1 MATQGAS
8 ITVQGGLDLV
18 SSSHAL
24 FRTPGAAT
32 KLQNFESS
40 TTGGY
45 RRISGYQK
53 FGGASGVIP
62 SGVSTESIEGL
73 FPYADGVIV
82 CQGDDIYWS
91 TTGTSYTQINKNTY
105 KTKTGTV
112 SVTAGSAT
120 VTGSG
125 TAFTTE
131 FAANDRIQINN
142 VNYRVLS
149 ITSDTVLTLDFNVV
163 SSISGQAVKKSGMS
177 SSDLSSAVVISRTNQ
192 DNCQFVN
199 YESEGTYGTVY
210 ITDGNNKVAE
220 FQIEVVG
227 GSNIFHFETLERSTP
242 VNPKRA
248 TIFAERLILAGQSD
262 SDSTVAYSTR
272 LKPYDFTGA
281 SAGTIDTGD
290 VIIGIKVFR
299 NSLVVFCKNSIFE
312 LTNLDST
319 PILKS
324 VTKNIGCVDGN
335 TIQEIGGD
343 LIFLAPDGL
352 RTVAGTARIGD
363 VELSSISRK
372 ILPIINTLL
381 ANISSFKISSMVIRE
396 RSQYRLFYFQS
407 GQAASSQKGIIGTFK
422 FDANGVPA
430 FEWSETLGMEI
441 KKCTSDLDINNK
453 EVQFGA
459 NESGYVYQLDTGNNF
474 DGSNINAQFQTPD
487 MDYGDNGLRKSLY
500 AVKANIEPEGT
511 NNNLKLQI
519 KYDFESTE
527 VPQPGSFSVGN
538 LSSAALFGASTSIF
552 GQSIFGAV
560 VLPSKRMIVTGS
572 GFSNN
577 FKFFTDDTDAS
588 YSVNGLFVSFIA
600 GGRR

>member
-45 RRISGYQK
+45 RRINGYQK

-73 FPYADGVIV
+73 FPYADGVLV

-91 TTGTSYTQINKNTY
+91 TTGTSYTQVNKDTY

-112 SVTAGSAT
+112 SVTAGSPT

-163 SSISGQAVKKSGMS
+163 SSVSGQAVKKSGMS
-177 SSDLSSAVVISRTNQ
+177 SSDLSSATVISRTNQ

-210 ITDGNNKVAE
+210 ITDGNNKIAE
-220 FQIEVVG
+220 FQITTVG

-248 TIFAERLILAGQSD
+248 TIFSERLIVAGQSD

-290 VIIGIKVFR
+290 VIVGIKVFR

-343 LIFLAPDGL
+343 LVFLAPDGL

-372 ILPIINTLL
+372 ILPLINNLL

-474 DGSNINAQFQTPD
+474 DGSNIDAQFQTPD

-511 NNNLKLQI
+511 NNNLKLLVR
-519 KYDFESTE
+519 YDFESTE
-527 VPQPGSFSVGN
+527 VPQPGAVAVGN
-538 LSSAALFGASTSIF
+538 LSSAAIFGASSSVFGTSV
-552 GQSIFGAV
+552 FGAV

-577 FKFFTDDTDAS
+577 FKFFSNDTDAP
-588 YSVNGLFVSFIA
+588 YSVNGMFVSFIA

>member
-45 RRISGYQK
+45 RRINGYQK

-73 FPYADGVIV
+73 FPYADGVLV

-91 TTGTSYTQINKNTY
+91 TTGTSYTQVNKDTY

-112 SVTAGSAT
+112 SVTAGSPT

-163 SSISGQAVKKSGMS
+163 SSVSGQAVKKSGMS
-177 SSDLSSAVVISRTNQ
+177 SSDLSSATVVSRTNQ

-199 YESEGTYGTVY
+199 YESEGIYGTVY
-210 ITDGNNKVAE
+210 ITDGNNKIAE
-220 FQIEVVG
+220 FQITTVG
-227 GSNIFHFETLERSTP
+227 GSNVFHFETLERSTP

-248 TIFAERLILAGQSD
+248 TIFSERLIVAGQSD

-290 VIIGIKVFR
+290 VIVGIKVFR

-343 LIFLAPDGL
+343 LVFLAPDGL

-372 ILPIINTLL
+372 ILPLINNLL

-474 DGSNINAQFQTPD
+474 DGSNIDAQFQTPD

-511 NNNLKLQI
+511 NNNLKLLVR
-519 KYDFESTE
+519 YDFESTE
-527 VPQPGSFSVGN
+527 VPQPGAVAVGN
-538 LSSAALFGASTSIF
+538 LSSAAIFGASSSVFGTSV
-552 GQSIFGAV
+552 FGAV

-577 FKFFTDDTDAS
+577 FKFFSNDTDAP
-588 YSVNGLFVSFIA
+588 YSVNGMFVSFIA